1 MVLDAGCPYQVAW
14 QSIIRLVLVRCIPP
28 PPPPT
33 LSTSSVEWQTL
44 WVASGTQRSERW
56 ERGGSQLE
64 IFRRVPVD
72 RTLSGYSNGADG
84 PLHVVDYINHICLQ
98 CSRRIFAHSHTV
110 AFNVI
115 INSTKYIRDL
125 FPRNFNLC

>member
-1 MVLDAGCPYQVAW
+1 MLDAPTKWHGNQLSVWCLFDVSLLRHRPRY
-14 QSIIRLVLVRCIPP
+14 PP
-28 PPPPT
+28 PPWNGRPFGLP
-33 LSTSSVEWQTL
+33 
-44 WVASGTQRSERW
+44 VALHAQRSERW